1 MWKIYCFF
9 LQASQNEH
17 LQATSEKSKEKDKI
31 TTAVALAAKVLDVY
45 KVINQLILRVS
56 LHF

>member
-1 MWKIYCFF
+1 MKNILFF

-17 LQATSEKSKEKDKI
+17 LQATSEKSKEKDKKI

-45 KVINQLILRVS
+45 RVINFTS
-56 LHF
+56 LGLSLYF